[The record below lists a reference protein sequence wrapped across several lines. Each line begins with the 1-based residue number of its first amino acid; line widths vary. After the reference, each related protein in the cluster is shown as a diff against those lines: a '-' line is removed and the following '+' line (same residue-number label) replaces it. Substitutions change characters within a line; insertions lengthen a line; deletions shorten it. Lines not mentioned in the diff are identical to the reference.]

1 MALLFS
7 EGRGITDL
15 CLEKGESFK
24 VACEGT
30 SAKCVSRCAS
40 RGHTY
45 FNAGGHKG
53 DLYYYSLGGRLL
65 GSLDNSSKTLFYL
78 TDALGSVLAS
88 FSNVANSATI
98 KGNQVSGPY
107 GNPRDFQG
115 SINTAKGFSEQYNDS
130 FTVLFVTPY

>member
-45 FNAGGHKG
+45 FNAGSHKG

-65 GSLDNSSKTLFYL
+65 GSLDNTGKTIFYL
-78 TDALGSVLAS
+78 TDALDSVLAS
-88 FSNVANSATI
+88 FSNVAQSAAI
-98 KGNQVSGPY
+98 KGKQVFGPY
-107 GNPRDFQG
+107 SNPSDF
-115 SINTAKGFSEQYNDS
+115 
-130 FTVLFVTPY
+130 